1 MTTETLNTTENTTP
15 TTENAAVS
23 TETTQ
28 NMSPEGQNAAVSG
41 ENQGQN
47 APQKDM
53 FGNVTPPAYT
63 PNFKYKYL
71 SGDGSNRVEKEFPEF
86 LRGIIKDE
94 ATEKQLRELHERAYG
109 LDFVKADR
117 QKQKERAD
125 QIEAQYTQQ
134 TQGLQ
139 KLAELRDSKDY
150 DTVLEM
156 LGISEDDFLQHA
168 VKVAQ
173 RRQNPQAA
181 EVYAQQRQAARQAMT
196 LEQENAQ
203 LKAQTEQYAVQMR
216 TQELD
221 GMLSRQDISQVAQS
235 FDDRVGT
242 PGAFRNEVIKRGQ
255 LYHAVHGQDIS
266 VEQAV
271 GEVLSIIGAQPNAQ
285 ANQPAAGQTPP
296 PAVVTPQQAKPVI
309 PHIAGKGTSPTK
321 RIAKSTDDLRAMRAS
336 MSSEG

>member
-1 MTTETLNTTENTTP
+1 MTEPTLNTTDNTTP
-15 TTENAAVS
+15 TTDTAPIS
-23 TETTQ
+23 PETTQ
-28 NMSPEGQNAAVSG
+28 NTAPEGQNGAVSDQ
-41 ENQGQN
+41 NQPQT

-53 FGNVTPPAYT
+53 FGNVVPPAYT

-125 QIEAQYTQQ
+125 QVEAQYTQQ

-139 KLAELRDSKDY
+139 RLAQVRDEKDY
-150 DTVLEM
+150 DTMLEM
-156 LGISEDDFLQHA
+156 LGVSEDDFLQHA

-181 EVYAQQRQAARQAMT
+181 EAYNQQRQASRQVMT

-203 LKAQTEQYAVQMR
+203 LKAQAEQYAVQMK

-221 GMLSRQDISQVAQS
+221 GMMSRQDIAQVAQS
-235 FDDRVGT
+235 FDDRVGS

-255 LYHAVHGQDIS
+255 LYAAQGQDIS

-271 GEVLSIIGAQPNAQ
+271 GEVLSIIGAQPNVQ
-285 ANQPAAGQTPP
+285 TNQTAVGQTPP
-296 PAVVTPQQAKPVI
+296 PAAVPPQQSKPVI

-321 RIAKSTDDLRAMRAS
+321 RIPKSTADLRAMAAT
-336 MSSEG
+336 MSAEG